1 LIPDHVSKQAKSPAV
16 TILGAGPAGDR
27 GQALEIAAAGAT
39 DVDAMHG
46 NDNLSFAASFG
57 KTDGVREADR
67 LERFLFESTRV
78 RGELVSLD
86 ETFRAAIARHDYPK
100 PVKTLLGEA
109 MAASALLSST
119 IKFEGGSLTLQ
130 VQGNGP
136 VHLLVAQCTSD
147 RHLRGLV
154 RWNGAVDAGPLPSL
168 TGSGRLAITID
179 PGGDRERYQGI
190 VELAGET
197 LARSIEGYFAQSE
210 QLDTRLW
217 LAADDTH
224 AAGMLLQ
231 RLPGENDPD
240 LWNRVLHL
248 AATLTP
254 AELLGLPTRE
264 ILRRLFHEEDVRL
277 FRAEPVAFR
286 CGCAR
291 TTIESVLRVFGREE
305 AESILRER
313 GSIDVTCEYCLDR
326 YAFDSIDV
334 ATLFSETPVSPAR
347 DTRH

>member
-1 LIPDHVSKQAKSPAV
+1 
-16 TILGAGPAGDR
+16 
-27 GQALEIAAAGAT
+27 
-39 DVDAMHG
+39 M
-46 NDNLSFAASFG
+46 
-57 KTDGVREADR
+57 READR
-67 LERFLFESTRV
+67 LERFLFETTHV

-86 ETFRAAIARHDYPK
+86 RTFRAAIARHDYPE
-100 PVKTLLGEA
+100 PVRALLGEA

-119 IKFEGGSLTLQ
+119 IKFDGGSLTFQ
-130 VQGNGP
+130 VQGDGP
-136 VHLLVAQCTSD
+136 VQLLVARCTSD
-147 RHLRGLV
+147 RNLRGLV
-154 RWNGAVDAGPLPSL
+154 RWNGAVPAGPLPSI

-197 LARSIEGYFAQSE
+197 LARAIEGYFAQSE

-217 LAADDTH
+217 LAADGAH

-231 RLPGENDPD
+231 KLPGDEADPD

-254 AELLGLPTRE
+254 AELLELSTRE

-291 TTIESVLRVFGREE
+291 TTIESVLRVFGRDE

-313 GSIDVTCEYCLDR
+313 GSIDVTCEYCLDH
-326 YAFDSIDV
+326 YAFDAIDV
-334 ATLFSETPVSPAR
+334 ATLFAGTPGPRSAS
-347 DTRH
+347 RH

>member
-1 LIPDHVSKQAKSPAV
+1 
-16 TILGAGPAGDR
+16 
-27 GQALEIAAAGAT
+27 
-39 DVDAMHG
+39 M
-46 NDNLSFAASFG
+46 
-57 KTDGVREADR
+57 REPDR
-67 LERFLFESTRV
+67 LQRFLFESTRV

-86 ETFRAAIARHDYPK
+86 ETFRAAIARHDYPA
-100 PVKTLLGEA
+100 PVRSLLGEA

-119 IKFEGGSLTLQ
+119 IKFDGGSLTLQ
-130 VQGNGP
+130 VQGDGP
-136 VHLLVAQCTSD
+136 VRLLVAQCTSD
-147 RHLRGLV
+147 RHLRGLI
-154 RWNGAVDAGPLPSL
+154 RSNGAVAPGPLPSL
-168 TGSGRLAITID
+168 VGAGRLAITID

-190 VELAGET
+190 VELAGDT

-217 LAADDTH
+217 LSADETH

-231 RLPGENDPD
+231 KLPGDEADPD
-240 LWNRVLHL
+240 LWNRVNHL
-248 AATLTP
+248 GATLTP
-254 AELLGLPTRE
+254 GELLELSTRE

-277 FRAEPVAFR
+277 FRPEPVAFR

-313 GSIDVTCEYCLDR
+313 GEIEVTCEYCLDR
-326 YAFDSIDV
+326 YAFDPIDV
-334 ATLFSETPVSPAR
+334 ATLFSATPAAPAG